1 MQQKYVD
8 YWRDRQAQRHAESEV
23 LARRAWA
30 DVATVS
36 QRLRAEFGATQV
48 IVFGSLVQSDCFDD
62 ESDIDLAVAGVSA
75 GDFFRAMAMAN
86 EVAHQWVDLKPL
98 ESLDAHFLEKVL
110 RMGRV
115 IDAEK

>member
-8 YWRDRQAQRHAESEV
+8 YWRDRQARQFAESEE
-23 LARRAWA
+23 LARQAWA
-30 DVATVS
+30 DVDAIAG
-36 QRLRAEFGATQV
+36 RLRAEFGATQV
-48 IVFGSLVQSDCFDD
+48 IVFGSLVQGDCFDV
-62 ESDIDLAVAGVSA
+62 ESDIDLAVAGVA
-75 GDFFRAMAMAN
+75 AEDFFRAMAMAN

-98 ESLDAHFLEKVL
+98 ESLDVHFLEKVL